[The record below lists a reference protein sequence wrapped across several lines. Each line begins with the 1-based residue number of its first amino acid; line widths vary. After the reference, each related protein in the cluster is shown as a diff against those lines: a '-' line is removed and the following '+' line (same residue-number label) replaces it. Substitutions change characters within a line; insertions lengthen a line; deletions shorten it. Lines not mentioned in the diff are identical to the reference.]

1 MTLYSNFLQRNQRN
15 ALING
20 DFLSWPA
27 GTSFTSSGHTA
38 AMSHHGFSTSGAFT
52 AELSSDSKPH
62 DNCNR
67 VHKITTTTA
76 ETVLNTTHHSHVVIR
91 IEGAD
96 IVPFIG
102 KTATLSFW
110 VRATVIGSY
119 SIAFRNGVGDRS
131 YVAEYTINSTNTW
144 EYKTITL
151 KFDYSGGTWNYTTG
165 IGLQISFTQMAG
177 ATYKTSTTNEW
188 ISGNYIASS
197 AQVNNAATIGNTF
210 QLAQCQLEL
219 GSVASEYEN
228 INIAVRTR
236 LLLRYYQSIYISHAF
251 TISVNTGI
259 GIGYLNFKY
268 KQRMRSAP
276 TVTTSGTQ
284 LWNPAQGW
292 KATTSITI
300 TDITVERLIAILYD
314 NTYSSYLPTWP
325 LLAAGSWFL
334 DARL

>member
-1 MTLYSNFLQRNQRN
+1 MTL
-15 ALING
+15 
-20 DFLSWPA
+20 
-27 GTSFTSSGHTA
+27 
-38 AMSHHGFSTSGAFT
+38 HGFSTSGAFT
-52 AELSSDSKPH
+52 AELSADSKPH

-96 IVPFIG
+96 FVPFIG

-110 VRATVIGSY
+110 VRATVTGSY
-119 SIAFRNGVGDRS
+119 SISFRNGVSDRS
-131 YVAEYTINSTNTW
+131 YIAEYTIHSADTW

-151 KFDYSGGTWNYTTG
+151 KFDYSGGTWDYATG
-165 IGLQISFTQMAG
+165 TGLQIGFTQMSG
-177 ATYKTSTTNEW
+177 PTYKTSTINEW
-188 ISGNYIASS
+188 QSGIYIASS

-228 INIAVRTR
+228 ISMAVRFR
-236 LLLRYYQSIYISHAF
+236 LLMRYYQSIYISHAF
-251 TISVNTGI
+251 TTSINAGT

-292 KATTSITI
+292 KSTTSISHTG
-300 TDITVERLIAILYD
+300 TTAERLIAVLYD
-314 NTYSSYLPTWP
+314 NTYSSFLSTWP